1 MVQRALWA
9 AISLISFVVGAAPID
24 RARMRVAEEA
34 MREKEKALS
43 TTHIIRYAPAPC
55 PRVVRDV
62 LKKFSEIQGGACPD
76 IEIVPCTEG
85 AITVQTQKK
94 PRWQEPGYSATA
106 ERISQDLSPL
116 LTAEKIGPLSTPALE
131 SLVELSEGRYADI
144 LQICIPKEQQDQILQ
159 EERITVR
166 QEALTP
172 ESGLKIFRY
181 SALHPSHEQVY
192 SKEFAALIARML
204 GAREKK
210 LPTPN
215 PANIP

>member
-1 MVQRALWA
+1 MVQTALWA
-9 AISLISFVVGAAPID
+9 AISLISFIASAAPID

-34 MREKEKALS
+34 MREKEKSLGA
-43 TTHIIRYAPAPC
+43 THTIRYAPAPC

-85 AITVQTQKK
+85 KITLQTQKK
-94 PRWQEPGYSATA
+94 PRWQEPGYAATA
-106 ERISQDLSPL
+106 ERIAQDLSL
-116 LTAEKIGPLSTPALE
+116 LLNTEKMGTLPADAVE
-131 SLVELSEGRYADI
+131 SLVDLSEGRYADI
-144 LQICIPKEQQDQILQ
+144 LQICVPKEQSHEITK
-159 EERITVR
+159 EETVVLR

-172 ESGLKIFRY
+172 ESGVKIFRY

-204 GAREKK
+204 GARSKQPQK
-210 LPTPN
+210 
-215 PANIP
+215 